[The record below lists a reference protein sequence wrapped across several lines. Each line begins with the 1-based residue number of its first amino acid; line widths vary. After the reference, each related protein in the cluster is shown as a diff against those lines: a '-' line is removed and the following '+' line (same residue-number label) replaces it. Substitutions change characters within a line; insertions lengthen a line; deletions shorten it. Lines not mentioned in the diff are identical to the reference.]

1 MNTYFKL
8 IPACAVALGFGLSGA
23 AFAETHE
30 VQMFNKGEAGK
41 MIFEPAFL
49 QIASGDTVVFVPTNK
64 SHNAES
70 IKGMM
75 PEGAESFKGKINK
88 EVEATFDVEGV
99 YGIMC
104 KPHYAMGMVMTIE
117 VGDAEGT
124 PEGFLEGRIP
134 KKAKARFE
142 EQLENL

>member
-1 MNTYFKL
+1 MFKHFNL
-8 IPACAVALGFGLSGA
+8 FSASVLALGLGFGGA

-30 VQMFNKGEAGK
+30 VKMLNKGDAGK

-49 QIASGDTVVFVPTNK
+49 QIAAGDTVVFVPTDK

-75 PEGAESFKGKINK
+75 PEGAETFKGKVSK
-88 EVEATFDVEGV
+88 EVQATFDVEGL

-117 VGDAEGT
+117 VGDAAAA

-134 KKAKARFE
+134 KKALARFE
-142 EQLENL
+142 EQLANL